1 MREFIGSG
9 RTVEEAIEAALRLSG
24 LSREEA
30 EIEILDEGSRGF
42 LGLGGREARV
52 RLVPKSTNPEVDRA
66 AEIAQTLLRHMGLDG
81 TVRARQVD
89 QGVTVEVEGE
99 DLAALIG
106 RHGRGLQAFET
117 VLSLLVHRA
126 VGRAVPV
133 EVDAAGYRER
143 RRSSLLAMAQ
153 RAAQRAVREG
163 RAVHLPPMDPRERRI
178 VHTALASHPEVTTHS
193 EGEGRDRHVVVEPR
207 KRTRPGGRR
216 SARRPRATPHDA

>member
-52 RLVPKSTNPEVDRA
+52 RVVPKGKAPEVERA
-66 AEIAQTLLRHMGLDG
+66 EEIAQTLLRHMGLGG

-89 QGVTVEVEGE
+89 QGVAVEVEGE

-106 RHGRGLQAFET
+106 RHGKGLQAFEA

-143 RRSSLLAMAQ
+143 RRSSLVAMAQ
-153 RAAQRAVREG
+153 RAAQRAAREG
-163 RAVHLPPMDPRERRI
+163 RAVHLPPMGPRERRI

-193 EGEGRDRHVVVEPR
+193 EGEGKDRHVVVEPR
-207 KRTRPGGRR
+207 HQTRPRGRR
-216 SARRPRATPHDA
+216 PARRARATPHDA

>member
-9 RTVEEAIEAALRLSG
+9 RTVEEAIEAALRMSG

-30 EIEILDEGSRGF
+30 EIEVLDEGSRGF

-52 RLVPKSTNPEVDRA
+52 RVVPKGTAAPEADQA
-66 AEIAQTLLRHMGLDG
+66 AEIARTLLRHMGLQG
-81 TVRARQVD
+81 TVRARRVD
-89 QGVTVEVEGE
+89 QRVAVEVEGE

-106 RHGRGLQAFET
+106 RHGRGLQAFEA

-126 VGRAVPV
+126 VGWTVPV

-143 RRSSLLAMAQ
+143 RRSSLVAMAQ

-163 RAVHLPPMDPRERRI
+163 RSIHLPPMDPRERRI

-193 EGEGRDRHVVVEPR
+193 EGEGKDRHVVVEPR
-207 KRTRPGGRR
+207 KRPRGRR
-216 SARRPRATPHDA
+216 PVRGPRATPHDA